1 MTFVKVLLVGLV
13 VVFAAY
19 QIYALVRDIK
29 MKKKKPPED
38 NNKKEDRK

>member
-19 QIYALVRDIK
+19 QIYALVRDVR

-38 NNKKEDRK
+38 NNEKEKKE

>member
-1 MTFVKVLLVGLV
+1 VTFVKVLLVGLV

-19 QIYALVRDIK
+19 QIYALIRDIK